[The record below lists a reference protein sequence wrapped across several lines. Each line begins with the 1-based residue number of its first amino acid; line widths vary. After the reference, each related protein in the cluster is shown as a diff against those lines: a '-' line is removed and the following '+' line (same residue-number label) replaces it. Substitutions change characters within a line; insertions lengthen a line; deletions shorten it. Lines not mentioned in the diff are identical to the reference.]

1 MSQQLLSMIVV
12 FCAPMSTKVL
22 VYSIRLNSIRMYAEL
37 HFLEPNKLHMHERQ
51 HCDTGNT
58 VTPKKQGFYCRFNSM
73 DCIKKTLNKRE
84 RLPLID
90 LIQAYMYTRQ
100 TS

>member
-1 MSQQLLSMIVV
+1 MQNYTFPNPTNSTCMRDNTATLVILL
-12 FCAPMSTKVL
+12 
-22 VYSIRLNSIRMYAEL
+22 
-37 HFLEPNKLHMHERQ
+37 H
-51 HCDTGNT
+51 
-58 VTPKKQGFYCRFNSM
+58 PKKQGFYCRFNSM